1 LREESRL
8 SQLSLM
14 GSVLAGRYEVIQEI
28 GRGALGMV
36 YLAKQRMVDRPVAVK
51 VLYDTCGANSDTFLR
66 FQREAQALSALNHPN
81 IVVIFDFGLSEQGFP
96 FLVMDY
102 IRGTNLR
109 HLIAQ
114 EVRLDASR
122 AVPMFIQIAD
132 ALSHAHARD
141 ILHRDLKPDNVV
153 LTMNDSG
160 AEQVK
165 LIDFGLAKR
174 LDEARTGAKKLTMEG
189 QVLGTPAY
197 MSPEQIMGGKLDGR
211 SDVYSMGCLMFNTL
225 TGALPICGTNEIDTM
240 QKHITSEPLDFD
252 KAAPDAVISQ
262 GLRKLIQKSLK
273 KHAQD
278 RQQSMA
284 ELVKELEWYV

>member
-1 LREESRL
+1 MSH
-8 SQLSLM
+8 LSLM
-14 GSVLAGRYEVIQEI
+14 GSVIAGRYEVIQEI

-36 YLAKQRMVDRPVAVK
+36 YLAKQRMVERPVAIK
-51 VLYDTCGANSDTFLR
+51 VLFEAVSANSDSFLR

-102 IRGTNLR
+102 IRGANLR
-109 HLIAQ
+109 DLIADTG
-114 EVRLDASR
+114 RMNADR
-122 AVPMFIQIAD
+122 AVPIFVQIAS
-132 ALSHAHARD
+132 ALAHAHARD

-153 LTMNDSG
+153 LTRVDG
-160 AEQVK
+160 GGEQVK

-174 LDEARTGAKKLTMEG
+174 LDEGRSGMKKLTMEG

-211 SDVYSMGCLMFNTL
+211 SDIYSMGCLMFHTL

-240 QKHITSEPLDFD
+240 QKHITTEPMDFD

-262 GLRKLIQKSLK
+262 GLRKVIQKCLR
-273 KHAQD
+273 KHASD
-278 RQQSMA
+278 RQQTMTD
-284 ELVKELEWYV
+284 LVKELEWYV